1 MTVKIT
7 PTLLAR
13 LGATSADA
21 AKFADPL
28 TAVLNLHGI
37 DTPKRAAAFLGQCA
51 VESANFSRLKEG
63 LYYTTMDRLVAVYG
77 RRVAGRTDLLRNP
90 RGLANVVYANRLGN
104 GSEASGDGWRYIG
117 RGLIMNTGKHNYTKA
132 AEATGRP
139 YVEQPELLEQPSDA
153 ALAAAVFWRDNH
165 INRFADAWNL
175 VTCTELVNGKAKLH
189 LAERIAK
196 SERALATLVANT
208 NG

>member
-13 LGATSADA
+13 LGATSSDA

-51 VESANFSRLKEG
+51 VESANFSRLKED

-77 RRVAGRTDLLRNP
+77 RRVSGRSDLLRNP

-104 GSEASGDGWRYIG
+104 GDEASGDGWKYIG
-117 RGLIMNTGKHNYTKA
+117 RGIIMNTGKHNYMKA
-132 AEATGRP
+132 EEATGRQF
-139 YVEQPELLEQPSDA
+139 VAKPELLEQPSDA

-165 INRFADAWNL
+165 INRFAGAWDP
-175 VTCTELVNGKAKLH
+175 V
-189 LAERIAK
+189 
-196 SERALATLVANT
+196 S
-208 NG
+208 